1 MSKYYFVKKQYMFCN
16 GRKRKIA
23 DLFDLIWADYGFRK
37 APRFVFGFLTNK
49 WGKSRVERR

>member
-37 APRFVFGFLTNK
+37 ARRFVFGFLTNK
-49 WGKSRVERR
+49 WGKSGVER